1 MTTRAQGPL
10 PESSPLL
17 KALKERSE
25 KRKEAESKP
34 SPIPIDLPDPA
45 QKPKVKGETGGPCP
59 ECGGQTVARQQRG
72 THRLY
77 FGCENYIKGCGFN
90 GCRDIPET
98 PGTQI

>member
-1 MTTRAQGPL
+1 MTTRAQSPM

-17 KALKERSE
+17 KALRERIE
-25 KRKEAESKP
+25 KRTKEAEGKP
-34 SPIPIDLPDPA
+34 SSIDLPDPM
-45 QKPKVKGETGGPCP
+45 QKPNLKGEKGGPCP

-72 THRLY
+72 TGKLY
-77 FGCENYIKGCGFN
+77 FGCENYTRGCRFN